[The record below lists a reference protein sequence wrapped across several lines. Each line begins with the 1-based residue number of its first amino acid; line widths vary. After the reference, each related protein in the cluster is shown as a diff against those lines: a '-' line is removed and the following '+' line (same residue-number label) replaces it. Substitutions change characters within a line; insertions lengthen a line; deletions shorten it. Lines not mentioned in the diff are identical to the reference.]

1 MRHSTIALLAL
12 FLPVLAV
19 ADPLPIEQAAPGIYV
34 HHGVHRDIDTQ
45 YGGDICNI
53 GFIVGDQGVAVIDSG
68 GSPKIGR
75 QLREAI
81 RLVTQLPILYVI
93 NTHVHPDHIFGNAA
107 FKQDHPIFVGHE
119 RLAAAMLQRQDS
131 YLHHQNDWV
140 GIDATGSELIP
151 PTLAVKDRQT
161 LDLGGRML
169 QLRAYPTAH
178 TNNDLTVLDSNT
190 GTLWTGDLLFVDRTP
205 SIDGDIKG
213 WLNVIASLRL
223 IDAKRAIPGH
233 GLVPEDWKAA
243 LDKEQRYLSNLLDQ
257 VRAAI
262 AQGHT
267 MEQTM
272 DAANPDERSQWL
284 LFDIINRRNINT
296 IFPSLEW
303 E

>member
-1 MRHSTIALLAL
+1 
-12 FLPVLAV
+12 
-19 ADPLPIEQAAPGIYV
+19 
-34 HHGVHRDIDTQ
+34 
-45 YGGDICNI
+45 
-53 GFIVGDQGVAVIDSG
+53 
-68 GSPKIGR
+68 
-75 QLREAI
+75 
-81 RLVTQLPILYVI
+81 
-93 NTHVHPDHIFGNAA
+93 
-107 FKQDHPIFVGHE
+107 
-119 RLAAAMLQRQDS
+119 
-131 YLHHQNDWV
+131 
-140 GIDATGSELIP
+140 
-151 PTLAVKDRQT
+151 
-161 LDLGGRML
+161 ML